1 MVCLL
6 GDTLALLV
14 LLGNVR
20 DGKTCLLSAPIDSLI
35 LLLLAVSGGFSNK
48 SGEIAHTRGKR
59 LLELLGLVLVL
70 ENEGVKVAV
79 AADLELDLLGA
90 GLLDAGSCEFIQKSV
105 FEFLDCGS

>member
-1 MVCLL
+1 MVRPVYCQLQL
-6 GDTLALLV
+6 
-14 LLGNVR
+14 
-20 DGKTCLLSAPIDSLI
+20 IHWFFFFSLFP
-35 LLLLAVSGGFSNK
+35 ADFRTSRRG
-48 SGEIAHTRGKR
+48 IARTRGKR

-70 ENEGVKVAV
+70 EDEGVKVAV